1 MSKKKMPDNRKIKD
15 LTEKEFADLIQE
27 SVSGN
32 HIEVSGIIVSSQ
44 KCNLKEVE
52 ATVNRL
58 VDKHRDFLL
67 LRKELK
73 LKTGFQE

>member
-1 MSKKKMPDNRKIKD
+1 MPDNRKIRD
-15 LTEKEFADLIQE
+15 LTEKELVSLIQE
-27 SVSGN
+27 TIKGN
-32 HIEVSGIIVSSQ
+32 HIEVSGVQVNSTTES
-44 KCNLKEVE
+44 LRGVE
-52 ATVNRL
+52 QTVNRL